1 MNDLI
6 SDSTLPVIALVT
18 LLQFVNG
25 RRRERE
31 DPTGKESHFH
41 LPSHLQSTTVDVAL
55 KLENVKKVFDSR
67 SASAKKMVVALDG
80 VSFEVKRGEFVSI
93 VGPSGSGK
101 STLLNVIGALD
112 RPTSGKV
119 FINGQD
125 IFLLD
130 DARLSDVRSHL
141 IGFIF
146 QSYNLVN
153 RMSVQENVEFPAIF
167 SERPSSDS
175 RTRALELLETLGIKD
190 KAKQKPVDLSGGEQQ
205 RVAIARALINDP
217 DLVLADEP
225 TGNLDTKTGRE
236 VFDLLKMLSDR
247 FGTTVVMVTHNLELA
262 GMTTRSIYIRDGR
275 IEKEILHKDL
285 SETKASSAAASK
297 DITSSSSEK
306 AR

>member
-1 MNDLI
+1 M
-6 SDSTLPVIALVT
+6 SHGSTLDKK
-18 LLQFVNG
+18 
-25 RRRERE
+25 
-31 DPTGKESHFH
+31 DPANDFTMTTDSKHMLSVGPDE
-41 LPSHLQSTTVDVAL
+41 SHLQSATIAVAL
-55 KLENVKKVFDSR
+55 KLDNVKKIFEPR
-67 SASAKKMVVALDG
+67 SGSAKKIVVKALDG
-80 VSFEVKRGEFVSI
+80 VSFEVRVGEFVSI

-119 FINGQD
+119 FIKGQD

-130 DARLSDVRSHL
+130 DARLSDVRSRL

-153 RMSVQENVEFPAIF
+153 RMSVQENVEFPAVF
-167 SERPSSDS
+167 LKRSSSSSSDS
-175 RTRALELLETLGIKD
+175 HTRALELLEILGIKD

-217 DLVLADEP
+217 ALVLADEP

-236 VFDLLKMLSDR
+236 VFDLLKMLTDR

-262 GMTTRSIYIRDGR
+262 SMTDRSIHIRDGR
-275 IEKEILHKDL
+275 IEKEIFHKVKSEIEDL
-285 SETKASSAAASK
+285 PSASATTNKNFDSIEEAK
-297 DITSSSSEK
+297 
-306 AR
+306 

>member
-1 MNDLI
+1 M
-6 SDSTLPVIALVT
+6 TAKVY
-18 LLQFVNG
+18 
-25 RRRERE
+25 
-31 DPTGKESHFH
+31 H
-41 LPSHLQSTTVDVAL
+41 LTSHLQSTTTTTVAVAL
-55 KLENVKKVFDSR
+55 KLENVKKVFESR

-80 VSFEVKRGEFVSI
+80 VSFEVKREEFVSI

-125 IFLLD
+125 IFMFD
-130 DARLSDVRSHL
+130 DARLSDVRSRL

-153 RMSVQENVEFPAIF
+153 RMSVQENVEFPAVF
-167 SERPSSDS
+167 SERPSSSDR
-175 RTRALELLETLGIKD
+175 RTRALELLEILGIRD

-217 DLVLADEP
+217 ALVLADEP

-236 VFDLLKMLSDR
+236 VFDLLKMLSDK

-262 GMTTRSIYIRDGR
+262 GMSDRSIYIRDGR
-275 IEKEILHKDL
+275 IEKEILHKAT
-285 SETKASSAAASK
+285 SEKEVAASGASK
-297 DITSSSSEK
+297 DITSSPHK

>member
-1 MNDLI
+1 MTAKVYHLI
-6 SDSTLPVIALVT
+6 
-18 LLQFVNG
+18 
-25 RRRERE
+25 
-31 DPTGKESHFH
+31 
-41 LPSHLQSTTVDVAL
+41 SHLQSTTTVAVAL
-55 KLENVKKVFDSR
+55 KLENVKKVFESR

-125 IFLLD
+125 IFMLD
-130 DARLSDVRSHL
+130 DARLSDVRSRL

-153 RMSVQENVEFPAIF
+153 RMSVQENVEFPAVF
-167 SERPSSDS
+167 SERPSSSDR
-175 RTRALELLETLGIKD
+175 RTRALELLEILGIRD

-217 DLVLADEP
+217 ALVLADEP

-236 VFDLLKMLSDR
+236 VFDLLKMLSDK

-262 GMTTRSIYIRDGR
+262 GMTDRSIYIRDGR
-275 IEKEILHKDL
+275 IEKEILHKAT
-285 SETKASSAAASK
+285 SEKEVAASGASK
-297 DITSSSSEK
+297 DITSSPHK

>member
-6 SDSTLPVIALVT
+6 SDSTLLVIALVT

-25 RRRERE
+25 RRRRE
-31 DPTGKESHFH
+31 DPAGKESHYP

-130 DARLSDVRSHL
+130 DARLSDVRSRL

-217 DLVLADEP
+217 ALVLADEP

-236 VFDLLKMLSDR
+236 VFNLLKMLSDR

-285 SETKASSAAASK
+285 SETKASYAAASK
-297 DITSSSSEK
+297 DITSSSEK

>member
-6 SDSTLPVIALVT
+6 SDSTLLVIALVT

-25 RRRERE
+25 RRRRE
-31 DPTGKESHFH
+31 DPAGKESHYP

-130 DARLSDVRSHL
+130 DARLSDVRSRL

-217 DLVLADEP
+217 ALVLADEP

-236 VFDLLKMLSDR
+236 VFNLLKMLSDR

>member
-1 MNDLI
+1 MTAKVYHLI
-6 SDSTLPVIALVT
+6 
-18 LLQFVNG
+18 
-25 RRRERE
+25 
-31 DPTGKESHFH
+31 
-41 LPSHLQSTTVDVAL
+41 SHLQSTTTTTTVAVAL
-55 KLENVKKVFDSR
+55 KLENVKKVFESR

-80 VSFEVKRGEFVSI
+80 VSFEVKREEFVSI

-125 IFLLD
+125 IFMFD
-130 DARLSDVRSHL
+130 DARLSDVRSRL

-153 RMSVQENVEFPAIF
+153 RMSVQENVEFPAVF
-167 SERPSSDS
+167 SERPSSSDR
-175 RTRALELLETLGIKD
+175 RTRALELLEILGIRD

-217 DLVLADEP
+217 ALVLADEP

-236 VFDLLKMLSDR
+236 VFDLLKMLSDK

-262 GMTTRSIYIRDGR
+262 GMTDRSIYIRDGR
-275 IEKEILHKDL
+275 IEKEILHKAT
-285 SETKASSAAASK
+285 SEKEVAASGASK
-297 DITSSSSEK
+297 DITSSPHK

>member
-1 MNDLI
+1 MTTDSKHMLSGG
-6 SDSTLPVIALVT
+6 SD
-18 LLQFVNG
+18 
-25 RRRERE
+25 E
-31 DPTGKESHFH
+31 
-41 LPSHLQSTTVDVAL
+41 SHLQSATIAAAL
-55 KLENVKKVFDSR
+55 KVDNVKKVFDTR
-67 SASAKKMVVALDG
+67 SGSAKKMVVKALDG
-80 VSFEVKRGEFVSI
+80 VSFEVRRGEFVSI

-130 DARLSDVRSHL
+130 DARLSDVRSRL

-217 DLVLADEP
+217 ALVLADEP

>member
-1 MNDLI
+1 MTAKVYHLI
-6 SDSTLPVIALVT
+6 
-18 LLQFVNG
+18 
-25 RRRERE
+25 
-31 DPTGKESHFH
+31 
-41 LPSHLQSTTVDVAL
+41 SHLQSTTTVAVAL
-55 KLENVKKVFDSR
+55 KLENVKKVFESR

-125 IFLLD
+125 IFMFD
-130 DARLSDVRSHL
+130 DARLSDVRSRL

-153 RMSVQENVEFPAIF
+153 RMSVQENVEFPAVF
-167 SERPSSDS
+167 SERPSSSDR
-175 RTRALELLETLGIKD
+175 RTRALELLEILGIRD

-217 DLVLADEP
+217 ALVLADEP

-236 VFDLLKMLSDR
+236 VFDLLKMLSDK

-262 GMTTRSIYIRDGR
+262 GMTDRSIYIRDGR
-275 IEKEILHKDL
+275 IEKEILHKAT
-285 SETKASSAAASK
+285 SEKEVAASGASK
-297 DITSSSSEK
+297 DITSSPHK

>member
-25 RRRERE
+25 RRRRE
-31 DPTGKESHFH
+31 DPAGKESHYP

-119 FINGQD
+119 FINGQE

-130 DARLSDVRSHL
+130 DARLSDVRSRL

-217 DLVLADEP
+217 ALVLADEP

-297 DITSSSSEK
+297 DITSSSEK

>member
-1 MNDLI
+1 MTAKLY
-6 SDSTLPVIALVT
+6 
-18 LLQFVNG
+18 
-25 RRRERE
+25 
-31 DPTGKESHFH
+31 H
-41 LPSHLQSTTVDVAL
+41 LTSHLQSTTTVAVAL
-55 KLENVKKVFDSR
+55 KLEDVKKVFESR

-125 IFLLD
+125 IFMLD
-130 DARLSDVRSHL
+130 DARLSDVRSRL

-153 RMSVQENVEFPAIF
+153 RMSVQENVEFPAVF
-167 SERPSSDS
+167 SERPSSSDR
-175 RTRALELLETLGIKD
+175 RTRALELLEILGIRD

-217 DLVLADEP
+217 ALVLADEP

-236 VFDLLKMLSDR
+236 VFDLLKMLSDK

-262 GMTTRSIYIRDGR
+262 GMTDRSIYIRDGR
-275 IEKEILHKDL
+275 IEKEILHKAT
-285 SETKASSAAASK
+285 SEKEVAASSASK
-297 DITSSSSEK
+297 DITSSPHK

>member
-1 MNDLI
+1 
-6 SDSTLPVIALVT
+6 
-18 LLQFVNG
+18 
-25 RRRERE
+25 
-31 DPTGKESHFH
+31 
-41 LPSHLQSTTVDVAL
+41 
-55 KLENVKKVFDSR
+55 LENVKKVFESR

-125 IFLLD
+125 IFMFD
-130 DARLSDVRSHL
+130 DARLSDVRSRL

-153 RMSVQENVEFPAIF
+153 RMSVQENVEFPAVF
-167 SERPSSDS
+167 SERPSSSDR
-175 RTRALELLETLGIKD
+175 RTRALELLEILGIRD

-217 DLVLADEP
+217 ALVLADEP

-236 VFDLLKMLSDR
+236 VFDLLKMLSDK

-262 GMTTRSIYIRDGR
+262 GMTDRSIYIRDGR
-275 IEKEILHKDL
+275 IEKEILHKAT
-285 SETKASSAAASK
+285 SETEVAASGASK
-297 DITSSSSEK
+297 DITSSPQK

>member
-1 MNDLI
+1 MTLEVYHLLLHLH
-6 SDSTLPVIALVT
+6 SSTVA
-18 LLQFVNG
+18 
-25 RRRERE
+25 
-31 DPTGKESHFH
+31 
-41 LPSHLQSTTVDVAL
+41 VAL

-67 SASAKKMVVALDG
+67 SASSAKKMIVVALDG
-80 VSFEVKRGEFVSI
+80 VSFEVKRREFVSI

-101 STLLNVIGALD
+101 STLLNVIGSLD
-112 RPTSGKV
+112 SPTSGKV

-130 DARLSDVRSHL
+130 AARLSDVRSRL

-153 RMSVQENVEFPAIF
+153 RMSIQENVEFPAVF
-167 SERPSSDS
+167 SGRSSSDR
-175 RTRALELLETLGIKD
+175 RTRALQLLETLGIKD

-217 DLVLADEP
+217 ALILADEP

-236 VFDLLKMLSDR
+236 VFGLLKMLSDK

-262 GMTTRSIYIRDGR
+262 SMTTRSIYIRDGK
-275 IEKEILHKDL
+275 IEKEILHKATP
-285 SETKASSAAASK
+285 ETEAAFTAASK
-297 DITSSSSEK
+297 DINSPEK

>member
-1 MNDLI
+1 M
-6 SDSTLPVIALVT
+6 TAKVY
-18 LLQFVNG
+18 
-25 RRRERE
+25 
-31 DPTGKESHFH
+31 H
-41 LPSHLQSTTVDVAL
+41 LTSHLQSTTTVAVAL
-55 KLENVKKVFDSR
+55 KLENVKKVFESR

-125 IFLLD
+125 IFMFD
-130 DARLSDVRSHL
+130 DARLSDVRSRL

-153 RMSVQENVEFPAIF
+153 RMSVQENVEFPAVF
-167 SERPSSDS
+167 SERPSSSDR
-175 RTRALELLETLGIKD
+175 RTRALELLEILGIRD

-217 DLVLADEP
+217 ALVLADEP

-236 VFDLLKMLSDR
+236 VFDLLKMLSDK

-262 GMTTRSIYIRDGR
+262 GMTDRSIYIRDGR
-275 IEKEILHKDL
+275 IEKEILHKAT
-285 SETKASSAAASK
+285 SEKEVAASGASK
-297 DITSSSSEK
+297 DITSSPHK

>member
-1 MNDLI
+1 VDE
-6 SDSTLPVIALVT
+6 
-18 LLQFVNG
+18 
-25 RRRERE
+25 RRE
-31 DPTGKESHFH
+31 DLGGKGSSYHYH
-41 LPSHLQSTTVDVAL
+41 LPSQLQSTTVAL
-55 KLENVKKVFDSR
+55 KLENVKKVFESR

-101 STLLNVIGALD
+101 STLLNIIGALD

-130 DARLSDVRSHL
+130 DTRLSDVRNHL

-153 RMSVQENVEFPAIF
+153 RMSVQENVEFPAVF
-167 SERPSSDS
+167 SERLSSAGS
-175 RTRALELLETLGIKD
+175 HLRALKLLEILGIKD

-217 DLVLADEP
+217 ALVLADEP

-236 VFDLLKMLSDR
+236 VFDLLKMMSDR

-275 IEKEILHKDL
+275 IEKEIMHKTT
-285 SETKASSAAASK
+285 SETEAMSTDDDDDDDDANKH
-297 DITSSSSEK
+297 ITSQEK

>member
-1 MNDLI
+1 M
-6 SDSTLPVIALVT
+6 SA
-18 LLQFVNG
+18 
-25 RRRERE
+25 EAY
-31 DPTGKESHFH
+31 
-41 LPSHLQSTTVDVAL
+41 HLQSQLHSSTVAVAL

-101 STLLNVIGALD
+101 STLLNVIGVLD

-130 DARLSDVRSHL
+130 DARLSDVRSRL

-153 RMSVQENVEFPAIF
+153 RMSVQENVEFPAVF
-167 SERPSSDS
+167 SGRSSSDS
-175 RTRALELLETLGIKD
+175 RTRALELLEILGIRD
-190 KAKQKPVDLSGGEQQ
+190 KAKQKPLDLSGGEQQ

-217 DLVLADEP
+217 ALVLADEP

-275 IEKEILHKDL
+275 IEKEILHKAT
-285 SETKASSAAASK
+285 SETEAASTAYDANK
-297 DITSSSSEK
+297 DITSQEK

>member
-1 MNDLI
+1 MFKD
-6 SDSTLPVIALVT
+6 PVCNMMVDEKNT
-18 LLQFVNG
+18 KFVSESGG
-25 RRRERE
+25 RREE
-31 DPTGKESHFH
+31 EEAAGKQSHCY
-41 LPSHLQSTTVDVAL
+41 LPSHLQSTVAVAL
-55 KLENVKKVFDSR
+55 KLENVKKVFDSP
-67 SASAKKMVVALDG
+67 SASAKMVVALDG
-80 VSFEVKRGEFVSI
+80 VSFEVKGGEFVSI

-130 DARLSDVRSHL
+130 DTRLSDVRNHL

-153 RMSVQENVEFPAIF
+153 RMSVQENVEFPAVF
-167 SERPSSDS
+167 SEKLSSAGS
-175 RTRALELLETLGIKD
+175 HPRALKLLEILGIKD

-217 DLVLADEP
+217 ALVLADEP
-225 TGNLDTKTGRE
+225 TGNLDTNTGRE

-275 IEKEILHKDL
+275 IEKEIMHKTT
-285 SETKASSAAASK
+285 SETEARSTDDEDANK
-297 DITSSSSEK
+297 DITSQEK

>member
-1 MNDLI
+1 
-6 SDSTLPVIALVT
+6 
-18 LLQFVNG
+18 VNG
-25 RRRERE
+25 RRRRRRE
-31 DPTGKESHFH
+31 DPAGKESHYP

-80 VSFEVKRGEFVSI
+80 VSFEVMRGEFVSI

-130 DARLSDVRSHL
+130 DARLSDVRSRL

-217 DLVLADEP
+217 ALVLADEP

-285 SETKASSAAASK
+285 SETKTSSAAASK
-297 DITSSSSEK
+297 DITSSSEK

>member
-1 MNDLI
+1 MTAKVYHLI
-6 SDSTLPVIALVT
+6 
-18 LLQFVNG
+18 
-25 RRRERE
+25 
-31 DPTGKESHFH
+31 
-41 LPSHLQSTTVDVAL
+41 SHLQSTTTTVAVAL
-55 KLENVKKVFDSR
+55 KLENVKKVFESR

-80 VSFEVKRGEFVSI
+80 VSFEVKREEFVSI

-125 IFLLD
+125 IFMFD
-130 DARLSDVRSHL
+130 DARLSDVRSRL

-153 RMSVQENVEFPAIF
+153 RMSVQENVEFPAVF
-167 SERPSSDS
+167 SERPSSSDR
-175 RTRALELLETLGIKD
+175 RTRALELLEILRIRD

-217 DLVLADEP
+217 ALVLADEP

-236 VFDLLKMLSDR
+236 VFDLLKMLSDK

-262 GMTTRSIYIRDGR
+262 GMTDRSIYIRDGR
-275 IEKEILHKDL
+275 IEKEILHKAT
-285 SETKASSAAASK
+285 SEKEVAASGASK
-297 DITSSSSEK
+297 DITSSPHK

>member
-1 MNDLI
+1 MTTDSKHMLSGG
-6 SDSTLPVIALVT
+6 SD
-18 LLQFVNG
+18 
-25 RRRERE
+25 E
-31 DPTGKESHFH
+31 
-41 LPSHLQSTTVDVAL
+41 SHLQSATLAVAL
-55 KLENVKKVFDSR
+55 KVDNVKKVFEPR
-67 SASAKKMVVALDG
+67 SGSAKKMVVKALDG
-80 VSFEVKRGEFVSI
+80 VSFEVRRGEFVLI

-119 FINGQD
+119 FINGED

-130 DARLSDVRSHL
+130 DARLYDVRSRL

-153 RMSVQENVEFPAIF
+153 RMSVQENVEFPSIF
-167 SERPSSDS
+167 LGRSSSFSSPDNH
-175 RTRALELLETLGIKD
+175 TRAPELLNILGIKD

-217 DLVLADEP
+217 ALVLADEP

-236 VFDLLKMLSDR
+236 VFDLLKMLTDR

-262 GMTTRSIYIRDGR
+262 GMTDRSIYIRDGR
-275 IEKEILHKDL
+275 IEKEVFHKVKSEIEDL
-285 SETKASSAAASK
+285 QSASATTNKNFDSIEEAK
-297 DITSSSSEK
+297 
-306 AR
+306 

>member
-1 MNDLI
+1 MTTDSKNMLSGG
-6 SDSTLPVIALVT
+6 SD
-18 LLQFVNG
+18 
-25 RRRERE
+25 E
-31 DPTGKESHFH
+31 
-41 LPSHLQSTTVDVAL
+41 SHLQSARSAVAL
-55 KLENVKKVFDSR
+55 KVDNVKKVFKPR
-67 SASAKKMVVALDG
+67 SSSAKKMVVKALDG
-80 VSFEVKRGEFVSI
+80 VSFEVRRGEFVSI

-119 FINGQD
+119 FINGED

-130 DARLSDVRSHL
+130 DARLSDVRSRL

-153 RMSVQENVEFPAIF
+153 RMSVQENVEFPSVF
-167 SERPSSDS
+167 LSRSSSSSSSDNH
-175 RTRALELLETLGIKD
+175 TRAPELLDILGIKD
-190 KAKQKPVDLSGGEQQ
+190 KAKQKPADLSGGEQQ
-205 RVAIARALINDP
+205 RVAIARALINNP
-217 DLVLADEP
+217 ALVLADEP

-236 VFDLLKMLSDR
+236 VFDLLKMLNDR

-275 IEKEILHKDL
+275 IEKEIMHKTI
-285 SETKASSAAASK
+285 SETEARSSDDEDANK
-297 DITSSSSEK
+297 DITSQEK

>member
-1 MNDLI
+1 MTEKVYHLI
-6 SDSTLPVIALVT
+6 
-18 LLQFVNG
+18 
-25 RRRERE
+25 
-31 DPTGKESHFH
+31 
-41 LPSHLQSTTVDVAL
+41 SHLQSTTTVAVAL
-55 KLENVKKVFDSR
+55 KLENVKKVFESR

-125 IFLLD
+125 IFMFD
-130 DARLSDVRSHL
+130 DARLSDVRSRL

-153 RMSVQENVEFPAIF
+153 RMSVQENVEFPAVF
-167 SERPSSDS
+167 SERPSSSDR
-175 RTRALELLETLGIKD
+175 RTRALELLEILGIRD

-217 DLVLADEP
+217 ALVLADEP

-236 VFDLLKMLSDR
+236 VFDLLKMLSDK

-262 GMTTRSIYIRDGR
+262 GMTDRSIYIRDGR
-275 IEKEILHKDL
+275 IEKEILHKAT
-285 SETKASSAAASK
+285 SEKEVAASGASK
-297 DITSSSSEK
+297 DITSSPHK